1 MRRTRNAICSLA
13 LALACGAV
21 AAATLFHHIHNA
33 EFLHDYPNLPA
44 WLSRAGVYAAWLI
57 ATAIGVIG
65 YRLRHRGLLVLYA
78 CYALDGLV
86 HYALAPM
93 SAHTPMMNTTIWLE
107 AAAGAALLIMV
118 FRRRT
123 E

>member
-1 MRRTRNAICSLA
+1 MQRTKNAVSSLLLA
-13 LALACGAV
+13 LIAV

-44 WLSRAGVYAAWLI
+44 WLSRAGVYAAWLM

-86 HYALAPM
+86 HYARAPM
-93 SAHTPMMNTTIWLE
+93 SAHTPMMNITIWLE
-107 AAAGAALLIMV
+107 AAAGTALFIVL

>member
-1 MRRTRNAICSLA
+1 MHIPLPLA
-13 LALACGAV
+13 LIAV
-21 AAATLFHHIHNA
+21 AAATLFHHVHNA
-33 EFLHDYPNLPA
+33 EFLRDYPNLPA
-44 WLSRAGVYAAWLI
+44 WLSRPGVYAAWLI

-78 CYALDGLV
+78 CYGLDGLA

-93 SAHTPMMNTTIWLE
+93 SAHTPMMNITIWLE
-107 AAAGAALLIMV
+107 AAAAAALLIV
-118 FRRRT
+118 LFRRRV